1 MCLGFYPDRGHR
13 AFFELG
19 GARQSPLV
27 LPPTIVSTLALHSPE
42 LCEHLARRERCTC
55 NETSFRMQTVAENSA
70 RIAIDRASITLK
82 LPKLEYLMLNLTAMA
97 NLLAR

>member
-1 MCLGFYPDRGHR
+1 
-13 AFFELG
+13 
-19 GARQSPLV
+19 
-27 LPPTIVSTLALHSPE
+27 
-42 LCEHLARRERCTC
+42 
-55 NETSFRMQTVAENSA
+55 MQTVAENSA